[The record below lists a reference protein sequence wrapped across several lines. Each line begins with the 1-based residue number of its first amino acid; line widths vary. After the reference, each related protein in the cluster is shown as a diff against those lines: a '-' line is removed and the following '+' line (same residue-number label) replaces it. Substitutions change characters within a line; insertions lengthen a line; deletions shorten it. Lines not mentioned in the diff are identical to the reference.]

1 MRTFGLRKVRLWV
14 GSRWIDE
21 IERGLK
27 GLGADRCGTWDQ
39 VVVGIRL
46 EQQDAILDCG
56 RRQGA

>member
-1 MRTFGLRKVRLWV
+1 MRLWV